1 VIDVSP
7 DAVGGKH
14 HPNGRGTL
22 GPVAPDS
29 LPDRLARRARTSRP
43 VVAGIE
49 VGVAGY
55 VVMTTIL
62 VALGLVLTKVLL
74 DGPVGRWD
82 HTLDRWFFVHREA
95 RFDAI
100 TEWGSRLGDTAAVVG
115 IAAVA
120 VVILAIGRRRAH
132 IAFLVGA
139 LVIEVTTFVTATFVI
154 DRERPAVPHLD
165 AGPPTSSFPS
175 GHVAASIV
183 LYVGL
188 ALIVTS
194 LVRSK
199 LVRAVVWLAA
209 ITLPIFVALSRLY
222 RGMHHPTDEIGSVVG
237 AIGCMAFAFLA
248 TRTGVA
254 VAEANERA
262 ASDDPGGQESD
273 GQRLAPTPHP
283 VPALPADSHPSDVEV
298 SS

>member
-1 VIDVSP
+1 
-7 DAVGGKH
+7 
-14 HPNGRGTL
+14 
-22 GPVAPDS
+22 
-29 LPDRLARRARTSRP
+29 
-43 VVAGIE
+43 
-49 VGVAGY
+49 
-55 VVMTTIL
+55 MTTIL

-82 HTLDRWFFVHREA
+82 RALDRWFFVNREPTL
-95 RFDAI
+95 DAI

-120 VVILAIGRRRAH
+120 VVILAIARHRAH

-139 LVIEVTTFVTATFVI
+139 LVLEVTTFVTTTFLI
-154 DRERPAVPHLD
+154 DRERPTVPHLD

-194 LVRSK
+194 LVRSG
-199 LVRAVVWLAA
+199 LIRAVAWIMA
-209 ITLPIFVALSRLY
+209 IALPIFVALSRLY
-222 RGMHHPTDEIGSVVG
+222 RGMHHPTDEIGSVIG
-237 AIGCMAFAFLA
+237 ALGCMAFAFLA

-262 ASDDPGGQESD
+262 ARDDAERPESA
-273 GQRLAPTPHP
+273 GHRPAPTTQPI
-283 VPALPADSHPSDVEV
+283 PALPADPHPGDVEV
-298 SS
+298 PS

>member
-1 VIDVSP
+1 
-7 DAVGGKH
+7 
-14 HPNGRGTL
+14 L
-22 GPVAPDS
+22 GPVASGS
-29 LPDRLARRARTSRP
+29 LPDRLARRTRTRRP
-43 VVAGIE
+43 VVAGIT

-82 HTLDRWFFVHREA
+82 HALDRWFFVHREGT
-95 RFDAI
+95 FSAI
-100 TEWGSRLGDTAAVVG
+100 TEWGSRVGDTLAVVG
-115 IAAVA
+115 IAAAA
-120 VVILAIGRRRAH
+120 VVILAIGRRWAH

-139 LVIEVTTFVTATFVI
+139 LVIEVTTFVTTTFVI

-165 AGPPTSSFPS
+165 EGPPTSSFPS

-199 LVRAVVWLAA
+199 PVRAVVWTAA

-237 AIGCMAFAFLA
+237 AIGCMVFAFLA

-262 ASDDPGGQESD
+262 ASDDSD
-273 GQRLAPTPHP
+273 GWESEVEQPGSTPHP
-283 VPALPADSHPSDVEV
+283 VPARPANPHPSDVEV
-298 SS
+298 AS